1 MKKSIVIS
9 ASLLSFFA
17 FGYTEEEFNNA
28 VSNVS
33 IQIRLAQTA
42 GQQIQQTI
50 LYANQSLDQLYQ
62 DAIILQHQYNND
74 YYNGYETGVANAVGT
89 AKTHLQSIN
98 ISLDGLMSNAAN
110 AQQALANLR
119 YISGNTNQVDMSGV
133 ITAINTASSAIQ
145 SLLNTSNGYLQ
156 NIDSNIGH
164 YFPEFAGGINA
175 AVNAIGSACDEL
187 YQIRLLLQDG
197 SSGGGSDSNDDLL
210 DLIGIVTDFYSDFL
224 SYTSDVL
231 DIVDW
236 LNDANGV
243 FKKFY
248 TDATDRMAQPDSMLA
263 TDLARMWQ
271 YTFQNFTNIVQ
282 HPERY
287 LPSAQVDSVL
297 QIDGENLRLSNEGLI
312 SAHNL
317 AMNQRQYLCSL
328 AMLEE
333 LKGMNATNN
342 LAWITNYLETVQKP
356 YYDLFNQFEYN
367 LKGPFQLMPFVSST
381 YDNLT
386 NYFAVASDPSKTVY
400 QKMNAEY
407 AFRSSTPYRTNYF
420 ARLEMYLQGLNG
432 FFDTDSGWSELK
444 ENLDSET
451 MSHHI
456 EDTTNNLVSV
466 VETIGSMSNSLVAVT
481 GAFKDFM
488 DSFDF
493 DMGEY
498 NSGVFTVCPSF
509 SLGSIQIP
517 TLHVDYN
524 DLSFFVTPCRNFFQF
539 LWYTVFAVFSFKF
552 VLIMF
557 RLLVKS
563 ISHVVLVI
571 STLFS

>member
-9 ASLLSFFA
+9 AALLSLCA
-17 FGYTEEEFNNA
+17 FGYTEEEFNTA

-33 IQIRLAQTA
+33 IQISLVQTA
-42 GQQIQQTI
+42 SQEIQQTI
-50 LYANQSLDQLYQ
+50 LYANQSLDQLYR
-62 DAIILQHQYNND
+62 DALILQNQYNND
-74 YYNGYETGVANAVGT
+74 YYNGYESGVFQAVNL
-89 AKTHLQSIN
+89 AKNRIDSIN
-98 ISLDGLMSNAAN
+98 LSLGGLQTHATQ
-110 AQQALANLR
+110 AQRDLANLR
-119 YISGNTNQVDMSGV
+119 YISGNTNQVDMTGV
-133 ITAINTASSAIQ
+133 ITAINNASTAIQ
-145 SLLNTSNGYLQ
+145 SLLNTGNGYLQ
-156 NIDSNIGH
+156 NIDYNINRYLPDISQG
-164 YFPEFAGGINA
+164 
-175 AVNAIGSACDEL
+175 VSACYTSLGSVCD
-187 YQIRLLLQDG
+187 LLLEIKTALEG
-197 SSGGGSDSNDDLL
+197 SSGGSGSNEDLVE
-210 DLIGIVTDFYSDFL
+210 LIGIVTDFYSDFL

-231 DIVDW
+231 DLVDW
-236 LNDANGV
+236 MSDAQGV

-248 TDATDRMAQPDSMLA
+248 TDATDRMAQPDAMLA

-271 YTFQNFTNIVQ
+271 YTFANFTNIVQ

-287 LPSAQVDSVL
+287 LPSAQVDSIL

-312 SAHNL
+312 AAHNL

-342 LAWITNYLETVQKP
+342 LAWITNYLASVQKP
-356 YYDLFNQFEYN
+356 YYMMFDQFSWN
-367 LKGPFQLMPFVSST
+367 LKNST
-381 YDNLT
+381 YPFLPSQYKVTT
-386 NYFAVASDPSKTVY
+386 NFFAVASNPL
-400 QKMNAEY
+400 
-407 AFRSSTPYRTNYF
+407 STPSQKWQALNALHSVSPYKTNYW
-420 ARLEMYLQGLNG
+420 ARLELYLQGLNG
-432 FFDTDSGWSELK
+432 FFDTDTGWSELT
-444 ENLDSET
+444 ENLDAET

-456 EDTTNNLVSV
+456 EDATNNLASV

-498 NSGVFTVCPSF
+498 NSGQFTVCPSF

-552 VLIMF
+552 VLVMF